1 MEKGY
6 SLDVDGTITKPTD
19 AKELIDQQKQD
30 QQALGV
36 IRSCVQG
43 DLLFHIK
50 NCSESKEAWDKLE
63 QLYGKV
69 GEEKGFQIEDDLLLL
84 DPKNYDTIQDYIIKV
99 NEYRAL
105 LKDYGNPMKDD
116 RLIHHILKRLPSE
129 YASFVSSYN
138 THKLTMGSS
147 FPKPSFVS
155 FLGMLVLEQENL
167 VWELSNLPS
176 PNPWQIIRESRE
188 SRW

>member
-6 SLDVDGTITKPTD
+6 SLYVDGTITKPTN
-19 AKELIDQQKQD
+19 AKELIDWKRQD
-30 QQALGV
+30 QQALDV
-36 IRSCVQG
+36 IKSCVHG

-69 GEEKGFQIEDDLLLL
+69 DEEKGLRIEDDLLLL

-105 LKDYGNPMKDD
+105 LKDCGNPMKVD
-116 RLIHHILKRLPSE
+116 
-129 YASFVSSYN
+129 SSY
-138 THKLTMGSS
+138 
-147 FPKPSFVS
+147 
-155 FLGMLVLEQENL
+155 LEEATF
-167 VWELSNLPS
+167 
-176 PNPWQIIRESRE
+176 
-188 SRW
+188 

>member
-6 SLDVDGTITKPTD
+6 SLYVDGTITKPND
-19 AKELIDQQKQD
+19 AKQLIEWQKVD

-36 IRSCVQG
+36 IRSCVHG

-50 NCSESKEAWDKLE
+50 TCSTSKEAWDKLE

-69 GEEKGFQIEDDLLLL
+69 DEEKGFQIEDDLLLL

-105 LKDYGNPMKDD
+105 LKDCGNPMKDD

-129 YASFVSSYN
+129 YANFVSSFN
-138 THKLTMGSS
+138 THKLTMGSAY
-147 FPKPSFVS
+147 
-155 FLGMLVLEQENL
+155 
-167 VWELSNLPS
+167 
-176 PNPWQIIRESRE
+176 
-188 SRW
+188 